1 MQLCNKKYLN
11 ASNCIYKACG
21 KTAYSEHEE
30 PNQEPVP
37 CLHASIHL
45 SLPLNSIPKEF
56 IWLEAIPL
64 LQVIQ
69 TWEQMYTALLCVV
82 TSVSTANIRKGS
94 VSIHQVRNLISTVT
108 NKSSEQTC

>member
-1 MQLCNKKYLN
+1 MQAIVFTRHVEKQLILN
-11 ASNCIYKACG
+11 MRNLTRSQCLA
-21 KTAYSEHEE
+21 
-30 PNQEPVP
+30 
-37 CLHASIHL
+37 LHASIHL
-45 SLPLNSIPKEF
+45 SLPSNSIPKEF
-56 IWLEAIPL
+56 IWCWLEAIPL

-69 TWEQMYTALLCVV
+69 TCEQMYTALLCVV

>member
-1 MQLCNKKYLN
+1 MQAIVFTRHVEKQLILN
-11 ASNCIYKACG
+11 MRNLTRSQCLA
-21 KTAYSEHEE
+21 
-30 PNQEPVP
+30 
-37 CLHASIHL
+37 LHASIHL